1 MGLSLT
7 DQKIIES
14 MIGSTF
20 GRLTV
25 IKRAPNYKAGATRWV
40 CKCSCGKE
48 IITYGSN
55 LRTGKTKSCGCL
67 AIDTRKKTPYKH
79 GMANSRLYNIWHGI
93 KNRCELESSTGYRLY
108 GARGIHI
115 CEEWKSEFTN
125 FYDWAISHGYTES
138 LELDRIDND
147 KGYSPDNCRWVTHK
161 ENCNNRRNSKNRLT
175 GRMMSDSNGKAR
187 KRPREV
193 RTPVGQMK
201 NNTVDSIA
209 QEQEGMQA

>member
-1 MGLSLT
+1 MKVV
-7 DQKIIES
+7 Q
-14 MIGSTF
+14 
-20 GRLTV
+20 
-25 IKRAPNYKAGATRWV
+25 
-40 CKCSCGKE
+40 
-48 IITYGSN
+48 
-55 LRTGKTKSCGCL
+55 
-67 AIDTRKKTPYKH
+67 DT
-79 GMANSRLYNIWHGI
+79 
-93 KNRCELESSTGYRLY
+93 

-193 RTPVGQMK
+193 RTPVGQHDK
-201 NNTVDSIA
+201 TS
-209 QEQEGMQA
+209 QPYYKGEPEEWQA